1 MRGRRRPLSLG
12 LLVTAV
18 LVALPAGVGV
28 AAVSLTVGGALAGR
42 TAGAPTTPAAGAPG
56 SGATRAGSRGAT
68 HKGPCSGRAP
78 ARLHLKRLK
87 GSQAR
92 LSWVA
97 PSAARGSSGLVYRVL
112 RSGRTV
118 GQTFQPSMVLA
129 VVPGRHTTFAV
140 QARYG
145 NGALRCTA
153 QLSETVR
160 VRTPGGVPGLKVLT
174 RTATGAVIGW
184 RAAHR
189 GDAPIAGYRVSLDGA
204 VSGQTRSLRYTLI
217 LSSSHSH
224 RVTVTAVDTRDR
236 LGASGRALLIKAL
249 GRPQVAGAPPST
261 PEGLSAAEV
270 SGTEATVVWLPSR
283 RGAAPLSG
291 YRVYRNGTLVGQTP
305 STSLRLTHLAFPQT
319 YVITVAAVDTDGAES
334 AHSGP
339 LKLTTAHP
347 APTPPSLL
355 SATGVTDTSATL
367 SWQAGT
373 ASDGAVDGYLLF
385 ENGAP
390 EGFVD
395 GQIVTV
401 ALASARS
408 YTFSVRTRDSD
419 GYLSAPSANLTV
431 VTSHTPPTAPQG
443 LVAAAVTS
451 SSAQISW
458 QPSSAVSGN
467 IVGYRLFRNG
477 IPVGQ
482 SAATERTLEGL
493 APGSEYTI
501 TVSAVDSMGAIS
513 EPSQPLALA
522 TADPPPTHGNAQAF
536 LLASTDE
543 SFEDLQAHYE
553 QIGVLYPTYFQCGPG
568 GAIEGKDDPLVTH
581 WATLRK
587 IEVLPRVNCLNV
599 SAEEA
604 ILNQPSVRQKTI
616 EQLAEY
622 CRSYGYSGIQ
632 IDFENAP
639 PVEREPF
646 TTFIT
651 MLAEKLHA
659 QGDKLSTVLTAKYWN
674 VPTGRAAM
682 YNDAALSVPSDYL
695 LVMDWGYHWVT
706 SGPGSIDEFQ
716 WFSQVAKYTA
726 TMPNLHKFVLA
737 MPLYGVD
744 WPNGGGPSSPGTALQ
759 YSEITSLIASLGV
772 TPEWE
777 TTSQSPHFSYNAAGV
792 PHQVWYVNQHSL
804 EVRAALASSLGMK
817 LGLWRLGKEDQTI
830 WQMPL
835 FGGTGS

>member
-1 MRGRRRPLSLG
+1 MRGRRRPLTLG
-12 LLVTAV
+12 LLVT
-18 LVALPAGVGV
+18 LALLALTAGVAVAAASPTAGGTLAGV
-28 AAVSLTVGGALAGR
+28 AGTTNAGGSV
-42 TAGAPTTPAAGAPG
+42 G
-56 SGATRAGSRGAT
+56 SGTGASGASGAA
-68 HKGPCSGRAP
+68 HQGPCSGRAP
-78 ARLHLKRLK
+78 VRLHLKRLR

-92 LSWVA
+92 LSWGA
-97 PSAARGSSGLVYRVL
+97 PKAARGSSVLVYRVL
-112 RSGRTV
+112 RGGRTV
-118 GQTFQPSMVLA
+118 GQTFGPSMVLA

-145 NGALRCTA
+145 TGTLKCTA

-184 RAAHR
+184 KAAHR
-189 GDAPIAGYRVSLDGA
+189 GDDPIAGYRVSLDGA

-224 RVTVTAVDTRDR
+224 RVSVTAVDTQDH
-236 LGASGRALLIKAL
+236 LGATGRALVIKAL
-249 GRPQVAGAPPST
+249 GKAQVAGAPPSM

-270 SGTEATVVWLPSR
+270 SGTEATLVWLPSR
-283 RGAAPLSG
+283 HGAAPLSG
-291 YRVYRNGTLVGQTP
+291 YRVYRDGTLVGQTS

-355 SATGVTDTSATL
+355 SATNVTDTSATL

-373 ASDGAVDGYLLF
+373 AADGAVNGYLLF
-385 ENGAP
+385 KDGEP
-390 EGFVD
+390 EGFVN

-419 GYLSAPSANLTV
+419 GYLSAPSADLTV
-431 VTSHTPPTAPQG
+431 VTTHTPPPAPQG

-458 QPSSAVSGN
+458 QPSAPVSGN
-467 IVGYRLFRNG
+467 IAGYRLFRDG

-482 SAATERTLEGL
+482 GAATERTLEGL

-513 EPSQPLALA
+513 EPSQPLALN
-522 TADPPPTHGNAQAF
+522 TADPPPTHGNVQAF
-536 LLASTDE
+536 LLASTTE
-543 SFEDLQAHYE
+543 SFNDLQAHYE
-553 QIGVLYPTYFQCGPG
+553 QIGVVYPTYFQCGPG
-568 GAIEGKDDPLVTH
+568 GTIEGNDDPLVTH

-622 CRSYGYSGIQ
+622 CRAYGYSGIQ

-646 TTFIT
+646 TAFIT
-651 MLAEKLHA
+651 MLAETLHA
-659 QGDKLSTVLTAKYWN
+659 QGDKLSTVVTAKYWN

-682 YNDAALSVPSDYL
+682 YNDAALSIPSDYV

-706 SGPGSIDEFQ
+706 SGPGSIDEYN

-759 YSEITSLIASLGV
+759 YSEITSLIASLGI
-772 TPEWE
+772 TPQWDNS
-777 TTSQSPHFSYNAAGV
+777 SQSPHFSYSASGV
-792 PHQVWYVNQHSL
+792 QHQVWYVNQHSL
-804 EVRAALASSLGMK
+804 EVRSGLASSLGMK

-830 WQMPL
+830 WQLPL
-835 FGGTGS
+835 LGGTGS

>member
-1 MRGRRRPLSLG
+1 MPE
-12 LLVTAV
+12 
-18 LVALPAGVGV
+18 GV
-28 AAVSLTVGGALAGR
+28 
-42 TAGAPTTPAAGAPG
+42 
-56 SGATRAGSRGAT
+56 
-68 HKGPCSGRAP
+68 
-78 ARLHLKRLK
+78 
-87 GSQAR
+87 
-92 LSWVA
+92 
-97 PSAARGSSGLVYRVL
+97 SAA
-112 RSGRTV
+112 
-118 GQTFQPSMVLA
+118 
-129 VVPGRHTTFAV
+129 
-140 QARYG
+140 
-145 NGALRCTA
+145 
-153 QLSETVR
+153 
-160 VRTPGGVPGLKVLT
+160 
-174 RTATGAVIGW
+174 
-184 RAAHR
+184 
-189 GDAPIAGYRVSLDGA
+189 D
-204 VSGQTRSLRYTLI
+204 
-217 LSSSHSH
+217 
-224 RVTVTAVDTRDR
+224 
-236 LGASGRALLIKAL
+236 
-249 GRPQVAGAPPST
+249 
-261 PEGLSAAEV
+261 V
-270 SGTEATVVWLPSR
+270 SGTEATVLWLPSR

-291 YRVYRNGTLVGQTP
+291 YRVYRDGTLVGQTS

-319 YVITVAAVDTDGAES
+319 YVITVAAVDTDGAAS
-334 AHSGP
+334 ARSGP

-355 SATGVTDTSATL
+355 SATNVSDTSATL

-373 ASDGAVDGYLLF
+373 AADGTVNGYLLF

-419 GYLSAPSANLTV
+419 GYLSAPSAALNV
-431 VTSHTPPTAPQG
+431 VTSHTPPPAPQG

-467 IVGYRLFRNG
+467 IVGYRLFRDD

-482 SAATERTLEGL
+482 SSATQRTLEGL
-493 APGSEYTI
+493 AAGAEYTI

-513 EPSQPLALA
+513 EPSQPLALN
-522 TADPPPTHGNAQAF
+522 TAPPPPTHGNVQAF
-536 LLASTDE
+536 LLATTTE
-543 SFEDLQAHYE
+543 SFTDLQAHYE

-568 GAIEGKDDPLVTH
+568 GTIEGKDDPLVTH

-587 IEVLPRVNCLNV
+587 IEVLPRVNCLSV

-604 ILNQPSVRQKTI
+604 ILNNPSVRQRTI

-639 PVEREPF
+639 PGDREPF
-646 TTFIT
+646 TAFIT
-651 MLAEKLHA
+651 MLAETLHA
-659 QGDKLSTVLTAKYWN
+659 QGNKLSTVVTAKYWN

-682 YNDAALSVPSDYL
+682 YNDAALSVPSDYV

-706 SGPGSIDEFQ
+706 SGPGSIDEYN
-716 WFSQVAKYTA
+716 WFSSVAKYTA

-759 YSEITSLIASLGV
+759 YSELTSLIASLGI
-772 TPEWE
+772 TPEWDNS
-777 TTSQSPHFSYNAAGV
+777 SQSPHFSYNAGGV
-792 PHQVWYVNQHSL
+792 QHQVWYVNQHSL
-804 EVRAALASSLGMK
+804 EVRAGLANSLGMK

-830 WQMPL
+830 WQLPL
-835 FGGTGS
+835 LGGAGS